1 MMVAEVSLRAG
12 GAPDGSAA
20 GVEFDD
26 DGARRLYLTCV
37 VGGETYL
44 VPARSI
50 REVEE
55 VRAVTPVPNTP
66 AWLLGVMNLRGSI
79 VGVADLARFLGLAGA
94 GPQPRP
100 APGGSASTMAEALVC
115 GQDEATVALAVEA
128 VSAIRPLADA
138 EILPLPELHGEGAA
152 PTATRYLAGLY
163 RAAGSPGDAALV
175 GVLDLDGVLR
185 ALEGPAAPAGSV
197 GRD

>member
-1 MMVAEVSLRAG
+1 MVAEVSLRAG

-79 VGVADLARFLGLAGA
+79 VDVADLARFLGLAGA
-94 GPQPRP
+94 GPQPRL
-100 APGGSASTMAEALVC
+100 APDGAVPTMAEALVC
-115 GQDEATVALAVEA
+115 GQHEATFALAVEA
-128 VSAIRPLADA
+128 VSAIRPLPDV
-138 EILPLPELHGEGAA
+138 EILPLPERRGEG
-152 PTATRYLAGLY
+152 PGG
-163 RAAGSPGDAALV
+163 AGSPAARYLVGLCRATGHAGATELV
-175 GVLDLDGVLR
+175 GVLDLDGFLR
-185 ALEGPAAPAGSV
+185 ALDGDGGVAG
-197 GRD
+197 

>member
-1 MMVAEVSLRAG
+1 MVAEVLSRAG

-20 GVEFDD
+20 GVEVDD
-26 DGARRLYLTCV
+26 AAPRRLYLTCV

-44 VPARSI
+44 VPAGSI

-94 GPQPRP
+94 GPHPRL

-138 EILPLPELHGEGAA
+138 EILPLPELHGEGVA

-163 RAAGSPGDAALV
+163 REAGDAALV
-175 GVLDLDGVLR
+175 GVLDLDRVLR
-185 ALEGPAAPAGSV
+185 ALEGPAGMRSEN
-197 GRD
+197 